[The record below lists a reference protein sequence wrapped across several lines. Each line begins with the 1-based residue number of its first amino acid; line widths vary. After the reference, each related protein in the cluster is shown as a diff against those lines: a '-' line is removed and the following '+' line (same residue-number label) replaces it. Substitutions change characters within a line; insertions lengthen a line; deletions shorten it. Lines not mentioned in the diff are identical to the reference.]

1 MNNVRSV
8 SSLSMKFDFDKA
20 VNTLSRNKVLT
31 KTAQLG
37 LLSRLDKA
45 GFKLSTAKP
54 LIKKADELDVLGV
67 LEASSDK
74 VLPILAK
81 VIDLA
86 PGLLPLAAP
95 VLNTPPTVLFG
106 TGLASL
112 AAAFA
117 VITLIPDNTVNDV
130 ALQTVLVIPLATIIP
145 AVTFIGG
152 GILGKISK

>member
-1 MNNVRSV
+1 MSNVRSV

-37 LLSRLDKA
+37 LLSRLDRA

-54 LIKKADELDVLGV
+54 LLKKAEELDVLGT

-74 VLPILAK
+74 VLPLLAT

-86 PGLLPLAAP
+86 PGLLPLAGPA
-95 VLNTPPTVLFG
+95 LNTPPIVLFA
-106 TGLASL
+106 TGFASL

-117 VITLIPDNTVNDV
+117 VITVIPDNTVSDV
-130 ALQTVLVIPLATIIP
+130 ALQTALVIPLATIIP
-145 AVTFIGG
+145 AVTLIGG
-152 GILGKISK
+152 GVLSKISK

>member
-1 MNNVRSV
+1 
-8 SSLSMKFDFDKA
+8 MKFDFNKA

-54 LIKKADELDVLGV
+54 LLKKAEELDVLGV

-74 VLPILAK
+74 VLPLLAT
-81 VIDLA
+81 VIDFA
-86 PGLLPLAAP
+86 PGLLPLAGP
-95 VLNTPPTVLFG
+95 VLNTPPFVLFA
-106 TGLASL
+106 TGFASL

-117 VITLIPDNTVNDV
+117 VITVIPDNTVSDV
-130 ALQTVLVIPLATIIP
+130 ALQTALVIPLATLIP
-145 AVTFIGG
+145 AVTLIGG
-152 GILGKISK
+152 GALSKISK

>member
-1 MNNVRSV
+1 MNNVRSI

-45 GFKLSTAKP
+45 GFTLSTAKP

-95 VLNTPPTVLFG
+95 VLNTPPIVLFG

-117 VITLIPDNTVNDV
+117 VITLIPDNTVSDV

>member
-1 MNNVRSV
+1 
-8 SSLSMKFDFDKA
+8 MKFDFDKA

-54 LIKKADELDVLGV
+54 LLKKDEELDVLGV

-74 VLPILAK
+74 VLPLLAT

-86 PGLLPLAAP
+86 PGLLPLAGP
-95 VLNTPPTVLFG
+95 VLNTPPFVLFA
-106 TGLASL
+106 TGFASL

-117 VITLIPDNTVNDV
+117 VITVIPDNTVSDV
-130 ALQTVLVIPLATIIP
+130 ALQTALVIPLATLIP
-145 AVTFIGG
+145 AVTLIGG
-152 GILGKISK
+152 GALSKISK

>member
-1 MNNVRSV
+1 
-8 SSLSMKFDFDKA
+8 MKFDFDKA

-54 LIKKADELDVLGV
+54 LLKKADELDVLGV

-74 VLPILAK
+74 VLPLLAT

-86 PGLLPLAAP
+86 PGLLPLAGPAF
-95 VLNTPPTVLFG
+95 NTPPSVLFA
-106 TGLASL
+106 TGFASL

-117 VITLIPDNTVNDV
+117 VITVIPDNTVSDV
-130 ALQTVLVIPLATIIP
+130 ALQTALVIPLATLIP
-145 AVTFIGG
+145 AVTLIGG
-152 GILGKISK
+152 GALSKISK

>member
-1 MNNVRSV
+1 
-8 SSLSMKFDFDKA
+8 MKFDFNKA

-54 LIKKADELDVLGV
+54 LLKKAEELDVLGV

-74 VLPILAK
+74 VLPLLAT

-86 PGLLPLAAP
+86 PGLLPLAGPA
-95 VLNTPPTVLFG
+95 LNTPPIVLFA
-106 TGLASL
+106 TGFASL

-117 VITLIPDNTVNDV
+117 VITVIPDNTVSDV
-130 ALQTVLVIPLATIIP
+130 ALQTALVIPLATIIP
-145 AVTFIGG
+145 AVTLIGG
-152 GILGKISK
+152 GVLSKISK